1 MTNTEKFLDE
11 LTPAERDHIA
21 ELNQEATAILKSDRR
36 NDASLYLI
44 FLELQPLLE
53 AMVKDGYPG
62 ARAVTPVLSK
72 GFTR

>member
-1 MTNTEKFLDE
+1 MTNTEQFLDG
-11 LTPAERDHIA
+11 LTAAERDHIA
-21 ELNQEATAILKSDRR
+21 DLARDAAAIVTSDRR

-53 AMVKDGYPG
+53 AMVKDGYEG
-62 ARAVTPVLSK
+62 AQAVTPVLSK